1 MTRRFPALCAALLAI
16 ASSARATEEDFD
28 PCKTPDRNPRVVI
41 ALARS
46 GKVCRA
52 TVLPARKRV
61 CAGDTVRW
69 TVVNACDVT
78 PFSRLFI
85 PDLDRVSERCSAESV
100 DAKPGAVEEIKCTVR
115 RDVRARVKYSVATGT
130 PERPRILVD
139 PELDIRR

>member
-1 MTRRFPALCAALLAI
+1 MTRRAAALFAALLALPL
-16 ASSARATEEDFD
+16 AAGAAEDDFD
-28 PCKTPDRNPRVVI
+28 PCRTPDREPRIVI

-46 GKVCRA
+46 GKACRA

-61 CAGDTVRW
+61 CAGDAVRW
-69 TVVNACDVT
+69 TVVNTCDVT

-100 DAKPGAVEEIKCTVR
+100 DVKPGAVEEIKCTVR
-115 RDVRARVKYSVATGT
+115 RDVRARVKYSVATG
-130 PERPRILVD
+130 PRERPRILVD